1 MVCLQ
6 SGCIVLYLINVKI
19 LKMNYSTVL
28 QELMIEVK
36 NSSPN
41 GKVADY
47 IPELKKVDPAKF
59 GTHLTAID
67 NLQGFGVGDFQERFS
82 LQSISKVFSLTLAFS
97 MEGDKLWKHV
107 GIEPSGNA
115 FNSLVQLE
123 HEMGIPRNPFINAGA
138 IVVADILISN
148 LKENAKTTFLNFVRK
163 IADNPTI
170 DYNQRMIA
178 SEKSVGY
185 RNAAL
190 VNFMKSFGNIKN
202 DIDEVIDFYYHICS
216 IEMSCEELSKTFL
229 LFANHG
235 KLITTG
241 EEVISLSKSKR
252 VNAIMQTCGFYDE
265 AGEFSFRVGLP
276 GKSGIG
282 GGIVA
287 VHPGKYSIAVWS
299 PRLNPKGNSFYGVEL
314 LERLTTKL
322 GVSIF

>member
-1 MVCLQ
+1 MDYQQL
-6 SGCIVLYLINVKI
+6 LNDLR
-19 LKMNYSTVL
+19 T
-28 QELMIEVK
+28 EVK
-36 NSSPN
+36 HIPPS
-41 GKVADY
+41 GEVAGY
-47 IPELKKVDPAKF
+47 IPELKKINADKF
-59 GTHLTAID
+59 GVYLTAVET
-67 NLQGFGVGDFQERFS
+67 LKGYGVGDDQERFS

-97 MEGDKLWKHV
+97 IEGDQLWKRV
-107 GIEPSGNA
+107 GIEPSGSA

-123 HEMGIPRNPFINAGA
+123 YEKGIPRNPFINAGA

-148 LKENAKTTFLNFVRK
+148 LKEKTKDTFLNFVRK
-163 IADNPTI
+163 IADNASI
-170 DYNQRMIA
+170 DYNQKMIA
-178 SEKSVGY
+178 SEKNSGF

-190 VNFMKSFGNIKN
+190 VSFMKSFGNIKN

-216 IEMSCEELSKTFL
+216 IEMSCAELSKTFL

-235 KLITTG
+235 KLISTG
-241 EEVISLSKSKR
+241 EEIISMSKSKR
-252 VNAIMQTCGFYDE
+252 INAIMQTCGFYDE

-287 VHPGKYSIAVWS
+287 IHPGKYSIAVWS

-322 GVSIF
+322 GLSIF

>member
-1 MVCLQ
+1 M
-6 SGCIVLYLINVKI
+6 K
-19 LKMNYSTVL
+19 
-28 QELMIEVK
+28 EVK
-36 NSSPN
+36 KIPPS
-41 GKVADY
+41 GEVASY
-47 IPELKKVDPAKF
+47 IPELKKVSPDKF
-59 GTHLTAID
+59 GTHLISMD
-67 NLQGFGVGDFQERFS
+67 DLQGFGVGDYKERFS

-97 MEGDKLWKHV
+97 LEGDKLWKRV

-123 HEMGIPRNPFINAGA
+123 HETGIPRNPFINAGA
-138 IVVADILISN
+138 IVIADILISN
-148 LKENAKTTFLNFVRK
+148 LKEQTKTTFLNFVRK
-163 IADNPTI
+163 ISDNPTI
-170 DYNQRMIA
+170 DYNYTMIA
-178 SEKSVGY
+178 SEKAVGY

-202 DIDEVIDFYYHICS
+202 DIHEVIDFYYHICS
-216 IEMSCEELSKTFL
+216 IEMTCEELSKTFL

-241 EEVISLSKSKR
+241 EEIISSSKSKR

-287 VHPGKYSIAVWS
+287 IHPGKYSIAVWS

>member
-1 MVCLQ
+1 MDYHHLLNELRADVKRIPP
-6 SGCIVLYLINVKI
+6 SG
-19 LKMNYSTVL
+19 
-28 QELMIEVK
+28 EVA
-36 NSSPN
+36 
-41 GKVADY
+41 GY
-47 IPELKKVDPAKF
+47 IPELKKVNADKF
-59 GTHLTAID
+59 GAYLTAVEIAE
-67 NLQGFGVGDFQERFS
+67 GYGVGDCDERFS

-97 MEGDKLWKHV
+97 IEGDQLWKRV
-107 GIEPSGNA
+107 GIEPSGSA

-123 HEMGIPRNPFINAGA
+123 YETGIPRNPFINAGA
-138 IVVADILISN
+138 IVIADILISN
-148 LKENAKTTFLNFVRK
+148 LKEKTKETFLNFVRK
-163 IADNPTI
+163 ISNNASI
-170 DYNQRMIA
+170 DYNQKMIA
-178 SEKSVGY
+178 SEKTAGY

-216 IEMSCEELSKTFL
+216 IEMTCAELSKTFL
-229 LFANHG
+229 LYANHG
-235 KLITTG
+235 KLLTTG
-241 EEVISLSKSKR
+241 EEIMSMSKSKR
-252 VNAIMQTCGFYDE
+252 INAIMQTCGFYDE

-287 VHPGKYSIAVWS
+287 IHPGKYSIAVWS

>member
-1 MVCLQ
+1 
-6 SGCIVLYLINVKI
+6 
-19 LKMNYSTVL
+19 MNYLQVL
-28 QELMIEVK
+28 NDLMKEVK
-36 NSSPN
+36 KIPPS
-41 GKVADY
+41 GEVAGY
-47 IPELKKVDPAKF
+47 IPELKKINAEKF
-59 GTHLTAID
+59 GTHLTPID
-67 NLQGFGVGDFQERFS
+67 NLQGFGVGDFKERFS

-97 MEGDKLWKHV
+97 IEGDKLWKRV

-123 HEMGIPRNPFINAGA
+123 HETGIPRNPFINAGA
-138 IVVADILISN
+138 IVIADILISN
-148 LKENAKTTFLNFVRK
+148 LKDNAKETFLNFVRK
-163 IADNPTI
+163 ISDNPNI
-170 DYNQRMIA
+170 NYNSVMIE
-178 SEKSVGY
+178 SEKTVGY

-216 IEMSCEELSKTFL
+216 IEMTCEELSRTFL

-235 KLITTG
+235 KLLSTG
-241 EEVISLSKSKR
+241 EEIISLSRSKR

-287 VHPGKYSIAVWS
+287 IHPGKYSIAVWS

>member
-1 MVCLQ
+1 MDYQQL
-6 SGCIVLYLINVKI
+6 LNDLIA
-19 LKMNYSTVL
+19 
-28 QELMIEVK
+28 EVK
-36 NSSPN
+36 QMAPS
-41 GKVADY
+41 GEVASY
-47 IPELKKVDPAKF
+47 IPELKKVNAEKF
-59 GTHLTAID
+59 GAYLTAMD
-67 NLQGFGVGDFQERFS
+67 TNEGYGVGDCNERFS
-82 LQSISKVFSLTLAFS
+82 LQSISKVFSLSLAFS
-97 MEGDKLWKHV
+97 LEGDQLWKRV
-107 GIEPSGNA
+107 GIEPSGSA

-123 HEMGIPRNPFINAGA
+123 HEKGIPRNPFINAGA

-148 LKENAKTTFLNFVRK
+148 LKEKTKEVFLNFVRK
-163 IADNPTI
+163 ISGNPSI
-170 DYNQRMIA
+170 NYNPKMIA
-178 SEKSVGY
+178 SEKTAGF

-202 DIDEVIDFYYHICS
+202 DIEEVIDFYYHICS
-216 IEMSCEELSKTFL
+216 IEMTCAELSRTFV

-241 EEVISLSKSKR
+241 EEIISISKSKR
-252 VNAIMQTCGFYDE
+252 INAVMQTCGFYDE
-265 AGEFSFRVGLP
+265 AGDFSFRVGLP

-287 VHPGKYSIAVWS
+287 IHPGKYSIAVWS